1 MGQASSSKYNNRRT
15 SGAPTPQYDLISLEE
30 NMRATQLSN
39 QALMKMIPEQNFR
52 HANDMEELR
61 STVEM
66 IPRNIPEI
74 SRHMIL
80 ANNDGD
86 SDADDYE

>member
-1 MGQASSSKYNNRRT
+1 MFKVTVVSC
-15 SGAPTPQYDLISLEE
+15 
-30 NMRATQLSN
+30 
-39 QALMKMIPEQNFR
+39 
-52 HANDMEELR
+52 ANDMEELR

-74 SRHMIL
+74 RHMIL

-86 SDADDYE
+86 CDADDYE